1 MKRFLLISAAGFSA
15 FVLILIFV
23 GLSMDNTFSA
33 GAEQEIDAKP
43 DEVYAF
49 ISDMDNWHKW
59 AGWADEEQN
68 QIEIT
73 REGPKSGVG
82 ATIRWEAESSVGRLT
97 ITDAKPNEGIW
108 YEVAMENDEVNAH
121 GSVTFTEKD
130 GKTVVVW
137 EDFGDL
143 PPVIGGYFREYVNEQ
158 LSTHYANALKR
169 LKTELERS
177 TPVESEKPAE
187 KTGDDKPK

>member
-1 MKRFLLISAAGFSA
+1 MRRFLLISAAGFSF
-15 FVLILIFV
+15 FVLVLIAI

-43 DEVYAF
+43 EEVYAF

-59 AGWADEEQN
+59 AGWADEKQN

-82 ATIRWEAESSVGRLT
+82 ATIRWDAKNSVGRLT
-97 ITDAKPNEGIW
+97 ITDAKPDEGIW
-108 YEVAMENDEVNAH
+108 YEVAMESDEVNAH

-137 EDFGDL
+137 EDYGDL
-143 PPVIGGYFREYVNEQ
+143 PPVIGGYFRAYVNEQ
-158 LSTHYANALKR
+158 LSTHYANSLKR
-169 LKTELERS
+169 LKKELERS
-177 TPVESEKPAE
+177 TPVQSKKPA
-187 KTGDDKPK
+187 GDGESK